1 MRGSNAERHIEGRGN
16 LGQNFMTRRFERLL
30 DPCGR
35 WTVWDN
41 DNQLPAE
48 RDGKVLN
55 PATPQ
60 EAEALIALLNRI
72 ERRMHSANDR

>member
-1 MRGSNAERHIEGRGN
+1 MPGGTSKAAEN

-41 DNQLPAE
+41 DNRVPVE
-48 RDGKVLN
+48 RGGRVLS
-55 PATPQ
+55 PATSQ
-60 EAEALIALLNRI
+60 EAEALIALLDRI
-72 ERRMHSANDR
+72 ERRMQPANDR